1 MAPTFFPPAI
11 GLQPVYEEYL
21 PADHWLRRLC
31 LAILADVLKDLGGF
45 GSCGGRVA
53 RARYGREAWDWVQS
67 DTWYCFSFSLV
78 CAVLELD
85 REAVRCHIRHRFAP
99 EGVLRND
106 LAHLSRSP
114 GRSRTSDVPAP
125 HRRESGKYQGRGLRS
140 PQTAKGYQSRSSR

>member
-85 REAVRCHIRHRFAP
+85 REAVRRHIGHRVAP

-106 LAHLSRSP
+106 PTYLLRSP
-114 GRSRTSDVPAP
+114 GRGSTSAVPTP
-125 HRRESGKYQGRGLRS
+125 IRGS
-140 PQTAKGYQSRSSR
+140 QENIVVGV